1 MKDQRPD
8 PKPRK
13 HPRLWQ
19 AYLWWEEVM
28 EARKRHLLRISSI
41 EKGKS
46 NLDAQM
52 EQDIIAHMQYD
63 AMLKLAKKEMT
74 NYGEA
79 VGPIWDWLCE
89 IRGLGEG
96 GLAAQ
101 LLAQIDDIAKFDTVS
116 KLWRYCGWAVI
127 DGKIDRCQ
135 KGEKSP
141 YNRRLKS
148 ICWQIVD
155 QFVKQR
161 TVLYRDLY
169 DEEKARQ
176 KRLHPEKIKENGRW
190 KYNDGHLHHR
200 AMRKVAKIFLQ
211 HVWVMWRESE
221 DLPVTEPYVQAIMGH
236 TNIVEPVVV

>member
-79 VGPIWDWLCE
+79 VGPIWDWLTS
-89 IRGLGEG
+89 IKGLGEG

-101 LLAQIDDIAKFDTVS
+101 LLAQIDDIAKFATVS
-116 KLWRYCGWAVI
+116 KLWRFSGWAVI

-135 KGEKSP
+135 KGETSP

-148 ICWQIVD
+148 ICWQIVQ
-155 QFVKQR
+155 QFIRQQTPHYVD
-161 TVLYRDLY
+161 VYY
-169 DEEKARQ
+169 AEKARQ
-176 KRLHPEKIKENGRW
+176 RELHPQPVKENGKT
-190 KYNDGHLHHR
+190 KYNDGHLHNR
-200 AMRKVAKIFLQ
+200 AIRYTAKRFLCDLYVA
-211 HVWVMWRESE
+211 WRTS
-221 DLPVTEPYVQAIMGH
+221 DGLSVDKPYVMREYA
-236 TNIVEPVVV
+236 